1 MQPASKRVG
10 ILGGTFDP
18 PHIGH
23 LVLAQYAC
31 DALDLACVLFVP
43 AADPPHKDQL
53 RYGIEHRLP
62 MLELAIAGNDK
73 FVISRVDV
81 DRPGPH
87 YTVDMIRI
95 LQAQQPE
102 TEFYFLMGGDSLHHL
117 PEWYHPLEMIALCK
131 LAVMARPGAEVNA
144 ELTAKLL
151 PGLAERV
158 VVIDSPMLGF
168 SSTEVA
174 ERLEAGKSVR
184 YLVPDSVLTY
194 IQNHRLYQNGA

>member
-1 MQPASKRVG
+1 MQRVG

-23 LVLAQYAC
+23 LVLAQYAV

-43 AADPPHKDQL
+43 AADPPHKNQL
-53 RYGIEHRLP
+53 RHGIEHRLP
-62 MLELAIAGNDK
+62 MLELAIAGNAK
-73 FVISRVDV
+73 FTISRVDV

-87 YTVDMIRI
+87 YTVDMIQI
-95 LQAQQPE
+95 LQAEQPD

-117 PEWYHPLEMIALCK
+117 PEWYHPRDLIALCK
-131 LAVMARPGAEVNA
+131 LAVMARPGAEVEPDLQAN
-144 ELTAKLL
+144 LV

-174 ERLEAGKSVR
+174 DRLEAGRSVR
-184 YLVPDSVLTY
+184 YLVPDSVLAY
-194 IQNHRLYQNGA
+194 IQDHRLYQNDS

>member
-23 LVLAQYAC
+23 LVLAQYAR

-53 RYGIEHRLP
+53 RHGIEHRLP
-62 MLELAIAGNDK
+62 MLELAVAGNDK

-95 LQAQQPE
+95 LQAQQPD

-117 PEWYHPLEMIALCK
+117 PEWYHPLELIALCK
-131 LAVMARPGAEVNA
+131 LAVMARPGTEVEPDLRA
-144 ELTAKLL
+144 L

-168 SSTEVA
+168 SSTEIA
-174 ERLEAGKSVR
+174 ERLEAGRSVR

-194 IQNHRLYQNGA
+194 IQDHRLYQNGA

>member
-1 MQPASKRVG
+1 MQRVAQRVG

-95 LQAQQPE
+95 LQEQQPD

-117 PEWYHPLEMIALCK
+117 PQWYHPLEMIALCK
-131 LAVMARPGAEVNA
+131 LAVMARPGTEVEPDLRA
-144 ELTAKLL
+144 L

-194 IQNHRLYQNGA
+194 IQDHRLYQNGA

>member
-1 MQPASKRVG
+1 
-10 ILGGTFDP
+10 
-18 PHIGH
+18 
-23 LVLAQYAC
+23 
-31 DALDLACVLFVP
+31 
-43 AADPPHKDQL
+43 
-53 RYGIEHRLP
+53 
-62 MLELAIAGNDK
+62 
-73 FVISRVDV
+73 
-81 DRPGPH
+81 
-87 YTVDMIRI
+87 MIRI

>member
-1 MQPASKRVG
+1 MRRIG

-23 LVLAQYAC
+23 LVLAQYAL
-31 DALDLACVLFVP
+31 DALDLDSVLFVP

-53 RYGIEHRLP
+53 RYDIEHRLP
-62 MLELAIAGNDK
+62 MLELAVAGNDRL
-73 FVISRVDV
+73 VISRVDV

-95 LQAQQPE
+95 LQAQEPE
-102 TEFYFLMGGDSLHHL
+102 TEFYFLLGGDSLHHL
-117 PEWYHPLEMIALCK
+117 PEWYHPLELIALCK
-131 LAVMARPGAEVNA
+131 LVVMARPGGEVTA

-168 SSTEVA
+168 SSTEIA

-184 YLVPDSVLTY
+184 YLVPDSVLAY
-194 IQNHRLYQNGA
+194 IQDHRLYQHGM

>member
-1 MQPASKRVG
+1 MQGIG

-23 LVLAQYAC
+23 LVLAQYAL
-31 DALDLACVLFVP
+31 DALDLASVLFVP

-62 MLELAIAGNDK
+62 MLERAVAGNDR

-95 LQAQQPE
+95 LQRQQPE

-117 PEWYHPLEMIALCK
+117 PEWYHPLELIALCK
-131 LAVMARPGAEVNA
+131 LAVMARPGGEVTA

-151 PGLAERV
+151 PGLVERV

-168 SSTEVA
+168 SSTEIA
-174 ERLEAGKSVR
+174 ERLEAGRSVR
-184 YLVPDSVLTY
+184 YLVPDSVLAY
-194 IQNHRLYQNGA
+194 IQDHRLYQYGA

>member
-43 AADPPHKDQL
+43 VADPPHKDQL

-62 MLELAIAGNDK
+62 MLELAVAGNDK

-131 LAVMARPGAEVNA
+131 LAVMARPGTEVEPDLRA
-144 ELTAKLL
+144 L

-194 IQNHRLYQNGA
+194 IQDHRLYQNGA